1 MATATVTSDSRVLLP
16 RVSWETYERLVDDL
30 SNQSA
35 PRMAFDRGI
44 LEIMSP
50 TAEHEDLNRLLSS
63 LVEAACEVLGIDYRN
78 LGSTTFKRDDLFR
91 GFEPDSCFYIQN
103 IVSVR
108 GKKRITLPDDPPPD
122 LVIEVDITHPS
133 LDKLPIYAAIG
144 VGEIWRHNGATLTIY
159 CLEGDHYRA
168 VNESSAFPQL
178 ESSMIESLIDASK
191 STSRPEWVQMVR
203 RAVSELINRS

>member
-1 MATATVTSDSRVLLP
+1 MAIATVTSDSRVLLP

-35 PRMAFDRGI
+35 PRMSFDRGT
-44 LEIMSP
+44 LEIRSP
-50 TAEHEDLNRLLSS
+50 TPEHEDLNRLLSS

-91 GFEPDSCFYIQN
+91 GFEPDSCFYFQN
-103 IVSVR
+103 TNRVR
-108 GKKRITLPDDPPPD
+108 GKKRITLPADPPPD

-144 VGEIWRHNGATLTIY
+144 VGEVWRHNGATLTINR
-159 CLEGDHYRA
+159 LEVDHYSA
-168 VNESSAFPQL
+168 VNRSSSLPPL
-178 ESSMIESLIDASK
+178 ESSMITRLIDASK

-203 RAVSELINRS
+203 RVISELINRS

>member
-1 MATATVTSDSRVLLP
+1 MAIATVTSDSRVLLP
-16 RVSWETYERLVDDL
+16 RVSWETYERLVEDL

-35 PRMAFDRGI
+35 PRMTFDRGT
-44 LEIMSP
+44 LEIKSP

-103 IVSVR
+103 IDRIR
-108 GKKRITLPDDPPPD
+108 GKKRIALPADPPPD

-133 LDKLPIYAAIG
+133 LDKLPLYAAIG
-144 VGEIWRHNGATLTIY
+144 VGEVWQHNGTTLTIY
-159 CLEGDHYRA
+159 CLEGDHYTA
-168 VNESSAFPQL
+168 VNESTAFPQL
-178 ESSMIESLIDASK
+178 EPSMIASLIDASQ
-191 STSRPEWVQMVR
+191 SASRAEWVRTVR
-203 RAVSELINRS
+203 SVISELINRP